1 MQPILGF
8 STEGAFHS
16 ENIPENLHFLLRE
29 YDKEIQAI
37 IESPATNSTSD
48 VLHIET
54 TEKLNG
60 ASLSLYDINGRL
72 LLSDKIK

>member
-16 ENIPENLHFLLRE
+16 KNIPENLRFWLGE